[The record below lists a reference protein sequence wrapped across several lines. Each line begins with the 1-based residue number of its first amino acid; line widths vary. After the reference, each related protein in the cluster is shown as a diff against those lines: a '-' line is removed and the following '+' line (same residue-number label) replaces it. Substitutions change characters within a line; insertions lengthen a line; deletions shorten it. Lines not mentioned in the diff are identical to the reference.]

1 VPRRNFRPQ
10 GRRMADFVIRMADE
24 RGRVL
29 EKAESGYSAAEIR
42 ERYQQSGFLVYWV
55 RPRGL
60 ISGGELR
67 LPRRRKISLEQF
79 VLFNQQF
86 LTLIRAGLPI
96 VQALDL
102 LSKRQRNQYFRMV
115 LEDVRDHT
123 KGGDLL
129 SVAFDRQRVFPKIYS
144 TTLMAG
150 ERSGNLDEV
159 LSRYV
164 SFQRLALSFRKKLV
178 ASLIYPALLV
188 VGVIGLLTMLVTFVV
203 PKFAE
208 LFKDLNQKLPA
219 MTEFTIT
226 MSMGA
231 RRYLPAAVVA
241 AIALYGAL
249 SYWAKSPT
257 GATLLDRVKLG
268 IPVLGS
274 IWQRYQVAI
283 FSRMMSTLLS
293 GGLPLVNSLE
303 TAGQSMSSQLIV
315 NGISQA
321 AQRVREGRSL
331 AQSLEATG
339 VFPALAV
346 EMVEVGE
353 ATGALPTMLTSV
365 AEFYEEDVQSALTA
379 AMSLIEPVILL
390 GMGLVVG
397 FVLISLYLPIFSF
410 AAS

>member
-1 VPRRNFRPQ
+1 
-10 GRRMADFVIRMADE
+10 MAEFVIRMADE

-29 EKAESGYSAAEIR
+29 ERAESGYSAAEIR

-67 LPRRRKISLEQF
+67 MPRRRKISLEQF

-102 LSKRQRNQYFRMV
+102 LSKRQRNLYFRRV
-115 LEDVRDHT
+115 LEEVRDRT

-129 SVAFDRQRVFPKIYS
+129 SEAFDKQRVFPKIYS

-164 SFQRLALSFRKKLV
+164 GFQRLALTFRKKLI

-188 VGVIGLLTMLVTFVV
+188 VGVIGLLTMLVTYVV
-203 PKFAE
+203 PRFAE

-219 MTEFTIT
+219 ITEFTIS
-226 MSMGA
+226 MSLAA
-231 RRYLPAAVVA
+231 RRYLPAMVLA
-241 AIALYGAL
+241 AIAFYAAL
-249 SYWAKSPT
+249 SYWSKMPK
-257 GATLLDRVKLG
+257 GAAFLDRVKLG
-268 IPVLGS
+268 LPVLGS

-293 GGLPLVNSLE
+293 GGLPLVTALE

-315 NGISQA
+315 NGVNQA
-321 AQRVREGRSL
+321 TQMVREGKSL

-353 ATGALPTMLTSV
+353 ATGALPAMLTSV

-397 FVLISLYLPIFSF
+397 FVLLSLYMPIFSF